1 MTHVRNPWE
10 IYDRLIEGVPADVRV
25 VDACVGSNWTSVA
38 AESGAGVAYTFHGGV
53 APAGVRDVAG
63 ARLRDVAA
71 LVKSWCFEDAS
82 LGAAALNAWYATA
95 EKLEGPSLLTG
106 EGSDGFSLVMKQV
119 AAREERP
126 NVCVIGHFPHMEE
139 LAAAAHLTV
148 LERRP
153 RKGDLPDAAWVS
165 TSRPSRIS
173 CSCGRARPSPTRR
186 CRACS
191 SWASRAT
198 VVVTGPSTPMLPAL
212 RLRRRRPGRPH
223 RGRPC
228 ARPSACATGESFGD
242 ASEVRFGAPAP
253 KRSA

>member
-1 MTHVRNPWE
+1 MTQARNPWE

-25 VDACVGSNWTSVA
+25 VDACVGANWTCVV

-95 EKLEGPSLLTG
+95 EKLEAPSLLTG

-153 RKGDLPDAAWVS
+153 REGDLPDAACEYVLPEQDFVLM
-165 TSRPSRIS
+165 TGTTFTNKTMPRLLEL
-173 CSCGRARPSPTRR
+173 
-186 CRACS
+186 
-191 SWASRAT
+191 ASRAT

-212 RLRRRRPGRPH
+212 FDYGVDALAGRIVGDPARALR
-223 RGRPC
+223 
-228 ARPSACATGESFGD
+228 ACATGESFGD
-242 ASEVRFGAPAP
+242 AFLKCALVRPGA
-253 KRSA
+253 